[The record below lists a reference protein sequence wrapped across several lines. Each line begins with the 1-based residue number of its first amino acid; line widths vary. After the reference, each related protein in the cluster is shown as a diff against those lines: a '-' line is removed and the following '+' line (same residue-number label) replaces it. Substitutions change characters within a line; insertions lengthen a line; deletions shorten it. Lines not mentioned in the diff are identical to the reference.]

1 MYCIKK
7 GERTGFLWGVAR
19 VQYDCM
25 LGMVVIKSSSVTRDK
40 QVNTLLRS
48 LDVTMRQEGAQ
59 EYFTK
64 VNNMIRLIV

>member
-1 MYCIKK
+1 
-7 GERTGFLWGVAR
+7 
-19 VQYDCM
+19 M

-64 VNNMIRLIV
+64 VNDMIRLIV